1 MQVARSRTAQRV
13 TPTDDQCGSVVERK
27 EGSSSQAFS
36 NLNYEEL
43 GILVTAETTR
53 GW

>member
-1 MQVARSRTAQRV
+1 MQVARSRTAPRALPDV
-13 TPTDDQCGSVVERK
+13 DQCGSVVERK

-36 NLNYEEL
+36 NLNWEEL
-43 GILVTAETTR
+43 GILVAAETTR